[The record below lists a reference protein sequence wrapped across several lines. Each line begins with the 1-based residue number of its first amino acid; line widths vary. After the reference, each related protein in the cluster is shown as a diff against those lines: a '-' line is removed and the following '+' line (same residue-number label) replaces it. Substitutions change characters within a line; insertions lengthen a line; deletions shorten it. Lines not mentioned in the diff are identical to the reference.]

1 MVGGFTRNV
10 HNPRHGFSKVHTIQA
25 LDLQKVN
32 NPDSGL
38 AKYVHNPW
46 HGFAKGMHNPV
57 RSIKFVHNQVGSA
70 KVCKIQGFCMA
81 RCYGGNESGQ
91 EKNEWLE

>member
-1 MVGGFTRNV
+1 MCI
-10 HNPRHGFSKVHTIQA
+10 IQDM
-25 LDLQKVN
+25 DLQKCTQSRPWIRKKVN
-32 NPDSGL
+32 NPNSGFT
-38 AKYVHNPW
+38 KYVHNPW

-57 RSIKFVHNQVGSA
+57 RSTKFVHNQIGSA
-70 KVCKIQGFCMA
+70 KVCIIQGFCMA